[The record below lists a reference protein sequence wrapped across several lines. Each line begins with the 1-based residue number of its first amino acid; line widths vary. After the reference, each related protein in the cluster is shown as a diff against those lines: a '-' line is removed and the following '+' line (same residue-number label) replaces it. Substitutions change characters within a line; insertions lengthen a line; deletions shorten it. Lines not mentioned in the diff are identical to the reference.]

1 MPTPAITFGR
11 MLGFLRFGPRS
22 WGGDDSRQ
30 HPLTP
35 PRVKLPSPPT
45 PKQSQPRAEPQLLAL
60 CWGLEGLIV
69 VLVSQQAKT
78 FPVLLFKLASFPH
91 RTLPLS
97 SGDRC
102 DIPNRG
108 RRIHQRQRSAGAAKW
123 PGPSMAW
130 KPLPCYTTVNKKL
143 FLLLR
148 NSCLVK
154 HMVHLTD
161 LSKASSITDIV
172 CVDGAPGA
180 GQYIACTAASWGPD
194 STICTGLHPWEL
206 RCSLMTGWWQHHCV
220 DPSTIHMD
228 HLSFERRF

>member
-45 PKQSQPRAEPQLLAL
+45 PKQSQQRAERQLLAL

-123 PGPSMAW
+123 PASGFLAREKRPREIAGTLDYAPPS
-130 KPLPCYTTVNKKL
+130 TTHR
-143 FLLLR
+143 R
-148 NSCLVK
+148 NSPYPRLGI
-154 HMVHLTD
+154 
-161 LSKASSITDIV
+161 LS
-172 CVDGAPGA
+172 P
-180 GQYIACTAASWGPD
+180 
-194 STICTGLHPWEL
+194 HP
-206 RCSLMTGWWQHHCV
+206 
-220 DPSTIHMD
+220 
-228 HLSFERRF
+228 

>member
-11 MLGFLRFGPRS
+11 MEGFLRFGPRS

-45 PKQSQPRAEPQLLAL
+45 PKQSQQRAEPQLLAL
-60 CWGLEGLIV
+60 CWGLEGLIA

-102 DIPNRG
+102 DIPTGDAGSTNDSA
-108 RRIHQRQRSAGAAKW
+108 RQGQ
-123 PGPSMAW
+123 PS
-130 KPLPCYTTVNKKL
+130 
-143 FLLLR
+143 
-148 NSCLVK
+148 
-154 HMVHLTD
+154 
-161 LSKASSITDIV
+161 
-172 CVDGAPGA
+172 
-180 GQYIACTAASWGPD
+180 GPD
-194 STICTGLHPWEL
+194 SLKGPMTRHGESPWQSENPYVPGRVSSCCIITAVTLTATKNLLHDL
-206 RCSLMTGWWQHHCV
+206 QSTFRGMKQHWL
-220 DPSTIHMD
+220 PIAIIYK
-228 HLSFERRF
+228 

>member
-1 MPTPAITFGR
+1 MPTPAITFSR

-45 PKQSQPRAEPQLLAL
+45 PKQSQQRAEPQPLAL

-123 PGPSMAW
+123 PG
-130 KPLPCYTTVNKKL
+130 
-143 FLLLR
+143 
-148 NSCLVK
+148 
-154 HMVHLTD
+154 
-161 LSKASSITDIV
+161 SITDIV

-180 GQYIACTAASWGPD
+180 GQYTACTAASWGPD
-194 STICTGLHPWEL
+194 STICTGRMQRKEVHLQTRKYSLTRRQICQCLDLGFPNLQSCGKINFLL
-206 RCSLMTGWWQHHCV
+206 RMFRPSSLW
-220 DPSTIHMD
+220 
-228 HLSFERRF
+228 

>member
-45 PKQSQPRAEPQLLAL
+45 PKQSQQRAERQLLAL

-123 PGPSMAW
+123 PE
-130 KPLPCYTTVNKKL
+130 
-143 FLLLR
+143 R
-148 NSCLVK
+148 NVFEVCTMDQYFIPFYGRMIFQS
-154 HMVHLTD
+154 TD
-161 LSKASSITDIV
+161 LPPSVYPFLCDGHLDCFRLLPIV
-172 CVDGAPGA
+172 NRAT
-180 GQYIACTAASWGPD
+180 ACTCA
-194 STICTGLHPWEL
+194 
-206 RCSLMTGWWQHHCV
+206 
-220 DPSTIHMD
+220 
-228 HLSFERRF
+228 

>member
-11 MLGFLRFGPRS
+11 MEGFLRFGPRS

-45 PKQSQPRAEPQLLAL
+45 PKQSQQRAEPQLLAL
-60 CWGLEGLIV
+60 CWGLEGLIA

-102 DIPNRG
+102 DIPTGDAGSTNDSA
-108 RRIHQRQRSAGAAKW
+108 RQGQPSGPAASLISSVWMVPLELGSTQPVQLHPGPPIQQYELGGCKEKRSVCKPGSIPSPHARSASALILDFPTSRAVGK
-123 PGPSMAW
+123 
-130 KPLPCYTTVNKKL
+130 
-143 FLLLR
+143 
-148 NSCLVK
+148 
-154 HMVHLTD
+154 
-161 LSKASSITDIV
+161 
-172 CVDGAPGA
+172 
-180 GQYIACTAASWGPD
+180 
-194 STICTGLHPWEL
+194 
-206 RCSLMTGWWQHHCV
+206 
-220 DPSTIHMD
+220 
-228 HLSFERRF
+228 

>member
-45 PKQSQPRAEPQLLAL
+45 PKQSQQRAEPQLLAL
-60 CWGLEGLIV
+60 CWGLERPIV

-123 PGPSMAW
+123 PGKLSVL
-130 KPLPCYTTVNKKL
+130 PLEKVMGNVGPQGKSKRIMGWGGGGAVRTTPC
-143 FLLLR
+143 
-148 NSCLVK
+148 
-154 HMVHLTD
+154 
-161 LSKASSITDIV
+161 
-172 CVDGAPGA
+172 A
-180 GQYIACTAASWGPD
+180 GRA
-194 STICTGLHPWEL
+194 
-206 RCSLMTGWWQHHCV
+206 
-220 DPSTIHMD
+220 
-228 HLSFERRF
+228 

>member
-45 PKQSQPRAEPQLLAL
+45 PKQSQQRAERQLLAL

-123 PGPSMAW
+123 PG
-130 KPLPCYTTVNKKL
+130 
-143 FLLLR
+143 
-148 NSCLVK
+148 
-154 HMVHLTD
+154 
-161 LSKASSITDIV
+161 SITDIV

-194 STICTGLHPWEL
+194 STICTGSMASPLEDLCHVPT
-206 RCSLMTGWWQHHCV
+206 CSTQHMATIPHGWS
-220 DPSTIHMD
+220 PPAAGN
-228 HLSFERRF
+228 RRQPQEGGDGP